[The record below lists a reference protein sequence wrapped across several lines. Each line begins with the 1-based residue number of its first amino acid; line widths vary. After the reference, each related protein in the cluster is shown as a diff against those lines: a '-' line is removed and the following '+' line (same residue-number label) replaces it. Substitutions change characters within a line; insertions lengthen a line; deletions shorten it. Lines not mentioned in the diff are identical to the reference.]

1 MVTPCD
7 HFTVSAHQDIE
18 YKDISVINMDVNQII
33 GLIAV
38 IAVFLHM
45 QRRPT
50 PVRQHDSI
58 LTGYL
63 HYQEIM
69 ASGK

>member
-1 MVTPCD
+1 
-7 HFTVSAHQDIE
+7 
-18 YKDISVINMDVNQII
+18 MDVNQII